1 MSNITTNIANM
12 EKPQNTFYATH
23 EIKFTLKGRLMLLL
37 GARAVVDTTTVV
49 GKDGELL
56 HSGAITHVKFKSREL

>member
-1 MSNITTNIANM
+1 M

-23 EIKFTLKGRLMLLL
+23 EIKHNLKGRIMILF
-37 GARAVVDTTTVV
+37 GATAVVDTTTVV